1 MRTQLDKLSLAE
13 LSIDLADYM
22 QSETQKYRVAFTSQ
36 PSIIAEFCLQI
47 VPEGSMGIMQPMFS
61 IFSVSPRFQNK
72 CINCEET
79 KESYQLICAD
89 NKTLK
94 LQLEVEQIDQ

>member
-1 MRTQLDKLSLAE
+1 MRNQLDKLSLAE

-47 VPEGSMGIMQPMFS
+47 VPEGSMGILEVSIGVFECFLTQDLFGIMRPIFS
-61 IFSVSPRFQNK
+61 IFSVSPRNQNR

-79 KESYQLICAD
+79 KESY
-89 NKTLK
+89 
-94 LQLEVEQIDQ
+94 